1 MFGIQKKANGQY
13 QAANWV
19 YSNDSTIF
27 SESFENWL
35 RFIRRFEELLVTGKL
50 EIENNVVGN
59 KSRIVARGAPR
70 KCPSMRKELF
80 INIWPSLKARLPKK
94 ILLSK
99 VESLYRDYCEWKR
112 EEDVE
117 PENRSFRKEW
127 LKDGAKGT
135 KF

>member
-1 MFGIQKKANGQY
+1 MLLETSLVLLQ
-13 QAANWV
+13 
-19 YSNDSTIF
+19 
-27 SESFENWL
+27 
-35 RFIRRFEELLVTGKL
+35 EELQGNVPVWGK
-50 EIENNVVGN
+50 NFFDF
-59 KSRIVARGAPR
+59 
-70 KCPSMRKELF
+70 F